1 MKLADPS
8 FSPFSGPQQNQEGA
22 DMFKTNIL
30 LVDDAKIFLDIQ
42 KNFLRYSPVQIIT
55 AYNGIE
61 ALETVRQKRPDL
73 VVMDVSM
80 PHLDG
85 VSCCIAIKEDPALS
99 STPVI
104 LVSTNSGHDD
114 IVSYQNA
121 GCCAILHKPLQRREF
136 LNKLYAFLPVI
147 ERREPRVPCAMPV
160 TVETDTG
167 TFAGICHDIAMNGL
181 FVATDHDMKFAS
193 EIVLSFRLPNWDN
206 IVTVARGQIAW
217 HNSAGEEAKTG
228 LPKGFGVEFLDISG
242 EDGVIARQNHLMA
255 FLMAHKAF

>member
-1 MKLADPS
+1 
-8 FSPFSGPQQNQEGA
+8 
-22 DMFKTNIL
+22 MFKTEIL

-42 KNFLRYSPVQIIT
+42 KDFLRYSPVQIVT

-61 ALETVRQKRPDL
+61 ALERARQKRPDL

-85 VSCCIAIKEDPALS
+85 VSCCKAIKAEPALYA
-99 STPVI
+99 TPII

-114 IVSYQNA
+114 IASYQNA
-121 GCCAILHKPLQRREF
+121 GCCAVLHKPLQRREF

-147 ERREPRVPCAMPV
+147 ERREPRVSCAMPV

-167 TFAGICHDIAMNGL
+167 TFTGVCHDIARNGL
-181 FVATDHDMKFAS
+181 YVVTDHDVKSAC

-206 IVTVARGQIAW
+206 SVTIARSRIAW
-217 HNSAGEEAKTG
+217 RNSGGGNAKKG
-228 LPKGFGVEFLDISG
+228 LPKGFGVEFLEISG
-242 EDGVIARQNHLMA
+242 EDGVIARHNQLIA
-255 FLMAHKAF
+255 FLTAHKAF

>member
-1 MKLADPS
+1 
-8 FSPFSGPQQNQEGA
+8 
-22 DMFKTNIL
+22 MFKTEIL

-42 KNFLRYSPVQIIT
+42 KDFLRYSPVQIIT

-61 ALETVRQKRPDL
+61 ALETARRKRPDL
-73 VVMDVSM
+73 IVMDVNM
-80 PHLDG
+80 PHMDG
-85 VSCCIAIKEDPALS
+85 VSCCKAIKEDPALS
-99 STPVI
+99 ATPVI

-136 LNKLYAFLPVI
+136 LNKLFAFLPVI
-147 ERREPRVPCAMPV
+147 ERREPRVPCTMPV

-181 FVATDHDMKFAS
+181 YVVTDYDMKSAC

-206 IVTVARGQIAW
+206 TNTIARCRIAW
-217 HNSAGEEAKTG
+217 RNSAGEDAKTG
-228 LPKGFGVEFLDISG
+228 LPKGFGVEFLEISG
-242 EDGVIARQNHLMA
+242 EDGVIARQNHLVA
-255 FLMAHKAF
+255 FLIAHKAF